1 MIMLSLFKR
10 YRLHR
15 TSSHPTSTFGF
26 MTVCQRVKPMS
37 LVEFEFAQQSLDVAS
52 DWLYQQQSTPKYAD
66 ASHYVLDGQTQDKY
80 QQALNQSVELG
91 VIPVAFANCHEI
103 LLHSLPALT
112 QDGASVGMV
121 HIGHGFELKQT
132 LDLQVGSAFH
142 FALSRFAQAKLFC
155 IGIDTEHTHA
165 QTLEYAE
172 DLGCDWVSH
181 EECGFLNRTQLK
193 AQLSGY
199 IEHCEQLVINIDLAS
214 LVPGNGLETHKV
226 LDNQVV
232 LRVLRQMILS
242 GKVRYIQLV
251 GAKDKLIYSK
261 QAKEIVDELINLAPH
276 LVHAA

>member
-1 MIMLSLFKR
+1 M
-10 YRLHR
+10 Y
-15 TSSHPTSTFGF
+15 
-26 MTVCQRVKPMS
+26 
-37 LVEFEFAQQSLDVAS
+37 
-52 DWLYQQQSTPKYAD
+52 W
-66 ASHYVLDGQTQDKY
+66 
-80 QQALNQSVELG
+80 
-91 VIPVAFANCHEI
+91 
-103 LLHSLPALT
+103 
-112 QDGASVGMV
+112 
-121 HIGHGFELKQT
+121 
-132 LDLQVGSAFH
+132 
-142 FALSRFAQAKLFC
+142 
-155 IGIDTEHTHA
+155 IDTEHTHA

-261 QAKEIVDELINLAPH
+261 QAKEIVDELMNLAPH

>member
-1 MIMLSLFKR
+1 MR
-10 YRLHR
+10 
-15 TSSHPTSTFGF
+15 
-26 MTVCQRVKPMS
+26 
-37 LVEFEFAQQSLDVAS
+37 
-52 DWLYQQQSTPKYAD
+52 
-66 ASHYVLDGQTQDKY
+66 
-80 QQALNQSVELG
+80 
-91 VIPVAFANCHEI
+91 
-103 LLHSLPALT
+103 
-112 QDGASVGMV
+112 
-121 HIGHGFELKQT
+121 
-132 LDLQVGSAFH
+132 
-142 FALSRFAQAKLFC
+142 
-155 IGIDTEHTHA
+155 
-165 QTLEYAE
+165 
-172 DLGCDWVSH
+172 
-181 EECGFLNRTQLK
+181 FLNRTQLK